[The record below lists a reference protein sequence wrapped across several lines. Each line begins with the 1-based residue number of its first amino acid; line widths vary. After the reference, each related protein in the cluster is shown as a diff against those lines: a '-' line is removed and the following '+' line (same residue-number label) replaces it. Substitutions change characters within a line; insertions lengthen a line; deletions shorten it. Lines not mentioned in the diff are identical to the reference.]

1 MTRQAI
7 MLAGEELMGWRGI
20 EAVSVRDINEKAQQ
34 KNTSAI
40 RYYFTNKQ
48 GLLQAILDY
57 RMVPLDEK
65 RRQRLDHLKSTKEPQ
80 DISLMDLVK
89 IQLLPL
95 AEAVLCD
102 ISWRNYIL
110 LLAQVVSAHGVAYES
125 LWREKYDKTSVE
137 IIQAMR
143 LCSAEQVSTSLWQ
156 QRIQDM
162 ITFCIGSLCERCYK
176 MNNPKPA
183 LLLDDASYL
192 QHLVSTACAML
203 VVATPLPDLDKG
215 KI

>member
-1 MTRQAI
+1 

-20 EAVSVRDINEKAQQ
+20 EAVSVRDINDKAKQ

-65 RRQRLDHLKSTKEPQ
+65 RRLRLDQITAQKGSHNITLE
-80 DISLMDLVK
+80 DLVNV
-89 IQLLPL
+89 QLLPL
-95 AEAVLCD
+95 AESVLND
-102 ISWRNYIL
+102 INWRNYIL

-125 LWREKYDKTSVE
+125 LWRDKYDKTSFE

-143 LCSAEQVSTSLWQ
+143 QYAKDKPSTDLWQ
-156 QRIQDM
+156 QRVQDM
-162 ITFCIGSLCERCYK
+162 ITFCIGSLCERCYR
-176 MNNPKPA
+176 MNNTKQS

-203 VVATPLPDLDKG
+203 MVPSLQLDNSNDKT
-215 KI
+215 